1 MLAIPLL
8 FLVFPNAAVAT
19 TSSEYA
25 FSFGPIRAVEE
36 EQKELEVKVLDHWE
50 DFLEQEA
57 GDTELIPGR
66 IIDYW
71 ESLPEADQPDAL
83 AVGSETSPPS
93 GDEGDTETTE
103 VEPPHFEDN
112 LLDNADF
119 EQWTEEGR
127 PESWQGSEDLSH
139 NWWPDDEEALLG
151 DYSVR
156 VHGSG
161 ERILYQEVDL
171 DGEFSTVAGKIW
183 VAGTGSVEL
192 GLQLGD
198 EETLWSSPLDL
209 DRESWQEV
217 ENEATGAG
225 EVEQI
230 TFKIR
235 TYNTEEVFR
244 ALRLG
249 VAWLGPAAD
258 GTEDAP
264 YWITDWYDLDAIRD
278 ELEAHY
284 VLVEN
289 LDQNSPGYD
298 EIASADANEGAGWEP
313 IGAIDFEEEDD
324 DYDTPIFTPFNGG
337 FDGQDLTIS
346 GLSVDRPDYVGAGLF
361 TSIGE
366 SGQVANLN
374 LIDVDITGY
383 LASGPLAGASYGEVA
398 NVYASGAVYSD
409 SVAGGLVGSNFKQ
422 EGDSGLITNSAS
434 EVEVSGL
441 NEIGGLVGS
450 NEGVIFESNATGD
463 IIGHES
469 ANYIGGLVG
478 LNDYGKVINSFA
490 EGSVNGSEVVG
501 GLVGSNKWG
510 SIYNSYARGEVDGYE
525 WVGGLAGE
533 NTSLIS
539 NSYAEGDVSG
549 EHTIGG
555 LVGLSEQ
562 EGEIFASHAAG
573 NVTGGYEFI
582 GGLVGKNCE
591 SLISNAYATGEV
603 SSGYGEVGGLVGENS
618 GFIEKT
624 YAVGAVSA
632 EEEGLAGGL
641 IGSSFNGGE
650 VDASFWDVETSGVE
664 ESAGGEGLT
673 TFEMRLLTP
682 YEDAGFDIVR
692 TDAFENDGYPFFS
705 GEPSPIWVIP
715 EPSEDEVFTGKF
727 MFVEMK
733 LEDYTNPDE
742 RKITRE
748 SGEINL
754 STDGTFV
761 YDSVYL
767 SSDGSEAP
775 DSDQGEYRIYPD
787 NRLKILD
794 SDHEVMEA
802 RISSDREMFLLTQTD
817 EKADGVDHKFGLGL
831 DASQP
836 LIDVDDVE
844 GDYAGSE
851 MLFEYCP
858 DYSFRDLSLKDEIL
872 EFEPHQDTGLLFSN
886 VTDELFADGSI
897 DSGPYEL
904 EYEVDELLKAYYVDQ
919 PQYEGA
925 TREKMFTPDRNLYL
939 GGWGDYLEDNEFLI
953 KQSLALGVAGC
964 EMTEVDLAGQY
975 EVHELSIYGLEFP
988 GDFYDFGRSELIR
1001 GELQVDDA
1009 GNFNY
1014 DYEAVDNQGDTT
1026 LETFEQSFVHDFSNH
1041 FYIDGMEPST
1051 EINSLRLSCSSEI
1064 IIWTRGW
1071 LEDPDEEYNSPRYQ
1085 LGVGIRTVD

>member
-1 MLAIPLL
+1 MFAILLL
-8 FLVFPNAAVAT
+8 FLVFPHNATAAT
-19 TSSEYA
+19 PSEYA

-36 EQKELEVKVLDHWE
+36 EQEELEVKVLDHWE
-50 DFLEQEA
+50 DFLGKKD

-66 IIDYW
+66 IIEYW

-83 AVGSETSPPS
+83 AAGSETSSPA
-93 GDEGDTETTE
+93 GEEGDTATQG
-103 VEPPHFEDN
+103 VELPDFEDN
-112 LLDNADF
+112 LLANADF

-127 PESWQGSEDLSH
+127 PENWQGSEDLSH
-139 NWWPDDEEALLG
+139 NWWPDDDEALLG

-161 ERILYQEVDL
+161 ERTLSQSVEL
-171 DGEFSTVAGKIW
+171 DGDESVVGGKIW
-183 VAGTGSVEL
+183 VAGTGRVEL

-198 EETLWSSPLDL
+198 EEPLWSSPLDL
-209 DRESWQEV
+209 DRGSWQAV
-217 ENEATGAG
+217 ENEVTGAG
-225 EVEQI
+225 EVDQI

-235 TYNTEEVFR
+235 TSNTEEVFR

-249 VAWLGPAAD
+249 AAWLGATAD

-289 LDQNSPGYD
+289 LDQNSPGYE

-324 DYDTPIFTPFNGG
+324 DYDTPLPTPFNGV
-337 FDGQDLTIS
+337 FYGQDLTIS
-346 GLSVDRPDYVGAGLF
+346 DLAIDRPDYVGAGLF
-361 TSIGE
+361 ASVGE
-366 SGQVANLN
+366 GGQIANLN

-383 LASGPLAGASYGEVA
+383 LASGSLAGVSYGQIA
-398 NVYASGAVYSD
+398 GVYASGAVYSD
-409 SVAGGLVGSNFKQ
+409 SVAGGLVGANVKH

-441 NEIGGLVGS
+441 TEIGGLAGS
-450 NEGVIFESNATGD
+450 NEGIIFESNATGD
-463 IIGHES
+463 IIGHE
-469 ANYIGGLVG
+469 ATNYIGGLVG

-510 SIYNSYARGEVDGYE
+510 SIYNSYAGGEVDGYE
-525 WVGGLAGE
+525 FVGGLAGE

-539 NSYAEGDVSG
+539 HSYAEGDVSG
-549 EHTIGG
+549 EYTIGG

-562 EGEIFASHAAG
+562 EGEIFASYATGKVSG
-573 NVTGGYEFI
+573 NNYLI
-582 GGLVGKNCE
+582 GGLVGENLE

-603 SSGYGEVGGLVGENS
+603 SGYGEVGGLVGYNS

-641 IGSSFNGGE
+641 IGSSFDGGE

-692 TDAFENDGYPFFS
+692 TDTFENDGYPFFS
-705 GEPSPIWVIP
+705 GEPSPLWVIS
-715 EPSEDEVFTGKF
+715 EPPEDEVFTKQF
-727 MFVEMK
+727 RFVEMK
-733 LEDYTNPDE
+733 LENYTNPDE
-742 RKITRE
+742 REITRV
-748 SGEINL
+748 SGDIYL
-754 STDGTFV
+754 APDGTFI
-761 YDSVYL
+761 YESVDL
-767 SSDGSEAP
+767 SSDGSETT
-775 DSDQGEYRIYPD
+775 DSEGGEYRIYPD

-794 SDHEVMEA
+794 GDRDVLEA
-802 RISSDREMFLLTQTD
+802 RIATDREMFVLTQTD

-836 LIDVDDVE
+836 LTDVE
-844 GDYAGSE
+844 DVKGDYFGSE
-851 MLFEYCP
+851 MLFEYSP
-858 DYSFRDLSLKDEIL
+858 DYSFRHLSLKDEFL

-904 EYEVDELLKAYYVDQ
+904 EYEVDDLLKAYYLDR

-939 GGWGDYLEDNEFLI
+939 GGWADYLEDDEPFI

-964 EMTEVDLAGQY
+964 EMTEADLAGQY
-975 EVHELSIYGLEFP
+975 EVHELAIYGLEFP
-988 GDFYDFGRSELIR
+988 EDFYDFGRSELIR

-1026 LETFEQSFVHDFSNH
+1026 VETFEQSFVHDFSNH

-1071 LEDPDEEYNSPRYQ
+1071 LEDPDEEYDSPRFQ
-1085 LGVGIRTVD
+1085 LGVGIRTAD